1 MLRNPIL
8 LAAAMLL
15 ASSAALSQE
24 TSRPAAAASAPEAG
38 SSSKVIRPPIDG
50 AMTPAKPAYPVQ
62 AGQGQNHGAP
72 QRQSAIPAPLPP
84 IDMDAM
90 NEMLQQ
96 QASPLQPR
104 QLKAFRNRIDRSL
117 ERSEEHTAELQS
129 LMRHS

>member
-62 AGQGQNHGAP
+62 AGQGKNHGAP
-72 QRQSAIPAPLPP
+72 KRQSALPAPLP
-84 IDMDAM
+84 
-90 NEMLQQ
+90 
-96 QASPLQPR
+96 
-104 QLKAFRNRIDRSL
+104 
-117 ERSEEHTAELQS
+117 RSEERRVGKECDRRVDLGGGSHIKKKKLTYQNKVTQK
-129 LMRHS
+129 

>member
-1 MLRNPIL
+1 
-8 LAAAMLL
+8 
-15 ASSAALSQE
+15 
-24 TSRPAAAASAPEAG
+24 
-38 SSSKVIRPPIDG
+38 
-50 AMTPAKPAYPVQ
+50 MTPAKPAYPVQ

-104 QLKAFRNRIDRSL
+104 QIKAFRNRIDRSL
-117 ERSEEHTAELQS
+117 EANNEPLRRYDPKTQSFPVSVQPLHKHPEL
-129 LMRHS
+129 RT